1 MGWGRGEW
9 ASGGGTHW
17 NWFQNSKPHRSCKH
31 IRLKLHFRRGLTK
44 GFGARDSRT
53 AAGHGGP
60 TSKPGNNSPG
70 GGVRSCWPSPQWKL
84 SQVTRMPIQKEFSEV
99 PAALLIK
106 SQSHL
111 LTPKPVHLSL
121 PRLVTCV
128 QLTLQECIGWSR
140 LALCPGGRTRS
151 SSPAWAGVKT
161 ADVPPSRLQVAS
173 WLLGRSERGSPGW
186 SEGPRLACFYPTFI
200 PRAFES
206 SLF

>member
-1 MGWGRGEW
+1 M
-9 ASGGGTHW
+9 
-17 NWFQNSKPHRSCKH
+17 
-31 IRLKLHFRRGLTK
+31 
-44 GFGARDSRT
+44 
-53 AAGHGGP
+53 
-60 TSKPGNNSPG
+60 
-70 GGVRSCWPSPQWKL
+70 RSCWPSPQWKL
-84 SQVTRMPIQKEFSEV
+84 SQVTKMPIQKEFAEV
-99 PAALLIK
+99 SAALLIK

-128 QLTLQECIGWSR
+128 QLTSQESIGWSR

-151 SSPAWAGVKT
+151 SSPAWAGVKPQT
-161 ADVPPSRLQVAS
+161 SHRPACRSPAS

-200 PRAFES
+200 PHAFES